1 MAKNKKREVQEI
13 NASSMADIAFLLL
26 VFFLVTTTFDSDY
39 AIERRLPAKIDTKDT
54 VSKPIE
60 PRNVF
65 ILLIN
70 KRDELFVNG
79 ERGDMKKLKEDVKE
93 FIKNPADKPNLSEKS
108 EKYVQSPL
116 LKNGRYTKSKG
127 VITLQGDRLTSYKKY
142 IAVQGILTAAF
153 EEMRNEIAQR
163 EFQTSYAELKEK
175 ASKGN
180 NEDVK
185 KKFAERVDAID
196 DVLPMAISEA
206 ETRKSA
212 EKK

>member
-1 MAKNKKREVQEI
+1 MAKKTREVQEI

-39 AIERRLPAKIDTKDT
+39 AIERRLPAKLKQEIPPEDVK
-54 VSKPIE
+54 IE
-60 PRNVF
+60 ARNVF

-70 KRDELFVNG
+70 KQDELFVNG

-93 FIKNPADKPNLSEKS
+93 FILNPTNKPTLSEKS
-108 EKYVQSPL
+108 QKFEQSPL
-116 LKNGRYTKSKG
+116 LKAGRYYKSKG
-127 VITLQGDRLTSYKKY
+127 VITLQGDRLTSYRKY

-153 EEMRNEIAQR
+153 EEMRDQIADR
-163 EFQTSYAELKEK
+163 EFQMSYAELKEK

-180 NEDVK
+180 DEATK
-185 KKFAERVDAID
+185 KKFTERVDAID
-196 DVLPMAISEA
+196 DLLPMAISEA

-212 EKK
+212 VK

>member
-1 MAKNKKREVQEI
+1 MAKKTREVQEI

-39 AIERRLPAKIDTKDT
+39 AIERRLPAKLKQEIPPEDVK
-54 VSKPIE
+54 IE
-60 PRNVF
+60 ARNVF

-70 KRDELFVNG
+70 KQDELFVNG
-79 ERGDMKKLKEDVKE
+79 ERGDMKKLKDDVKT
-93 FIKNPADKPNLSEKS
+93 FILNPTNDPRLSEKS
-108 EKYVQSPL
+108 QKFVQSPL
-116 LKNGRYTKSKG
+116 LKAGKYYKSKG
-127 VITLQGDRLTSYKKY
+127 VITLQGDRLTSYRKY

-153 EEMRNEIAQR
+153 EEMRDEVADR
-163 EFQTSYAELKEK
+163 EFQMTYAELKEK

-180 NEDVK
+180 DEIAK

-196 DVLPMAISEA
+196 DLLPMAISEA

-212 EKK
+212 VK

>member
-1 MAKNKKREVQEI
+1 MARKKREVQEI

-39 AIERRLPAKIDTKDT
+39 AIERRLPAKIEDVPEDVK
-54 VSKPIE
+54 IE
-60 PRNVF
+60 QRNVF

-70 KRDELFVNG
+70 KQDELFVNG

-93 FIKNPADKPNLSEKS
+93 FILNPTNNPALSEKS
-108 EKYVQSPL
+108 KKYVQSPL
-116 LKNGRYTKSKG
+116 LKAGKYYKSKG
-127 VITLQGDRLTSYKKY
+127 VITLQGDRLTSYRKY

-153 EEMRNEIAQR
+153 EEMRDDVADR
-163 EFQTSYAELKEK
+163 EFQMTYAELKEK
-175 ASKGN
+175 ATKGN
-180 NEDVK
+180 DEAAK

-196 DVLPMAISEA
+196 ELLPMAISEA

-212 EKK
+212 VKQ

>member
-1 MAKNKKREVQEI
+1 MARKKREVQEI

-39 AIERRLPAKIDTKDT
+39 AIERRLPAKIDNQE
-54 VSKPIE
+54 E
-60 PRNVF
+60 PTDIQQRNVF

-70 KRDELFVNG
+70 KQDELFVNG

-93 FIKNPADKPNLSEKS
+93 FILNPTNDPRLSEKS
-108 EKYVQSPL
+108 QKFVQSPL
-116 LKNGRYTKSKG
+116 LKAGKYYKSKG
-127 VITLQGDRLTSYKKY
+127 VITLQGDRLTSYRKY

-153 EEMRNEIAQR
+153 EEMRDDVADR
-163 EFQTSYAELKEK
+163 EFQMTYAELKEK
-175 ASKGN
+175 ATKGN
-180 NEDVK
+180 DEAAK

-196 DVLPMAISEA
+196 DLLPMAISEA

-212 EKK
+212 VK